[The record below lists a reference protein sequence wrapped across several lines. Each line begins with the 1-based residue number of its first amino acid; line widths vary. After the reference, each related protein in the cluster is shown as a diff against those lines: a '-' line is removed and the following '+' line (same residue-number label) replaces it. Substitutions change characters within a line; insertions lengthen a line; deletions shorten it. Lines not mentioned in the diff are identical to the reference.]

1 MGAYGEAGPWG
12 VWMTI
17 GAESRWFRH
26 HRGGAMP
33 WTEAEAHAV
42 ADTLNRSGS
51 SSTAEARPLV
61 WSDSKQE
68 YVAR

>member
-1 MGAYGEAGPWG
+1 MGAYGEEGPWG

-17 GAESRWFRH
+17 GAESRWFQH

-33 WTEAEAHAV
+33 WSEEEARAV
-42 ADTLNRSGS
+42 ANTLNGAGS
-51 SSTAEARPLV
+51 SSTAEAHPLV
-61 WSDSKQE
+61 WSQSKNE